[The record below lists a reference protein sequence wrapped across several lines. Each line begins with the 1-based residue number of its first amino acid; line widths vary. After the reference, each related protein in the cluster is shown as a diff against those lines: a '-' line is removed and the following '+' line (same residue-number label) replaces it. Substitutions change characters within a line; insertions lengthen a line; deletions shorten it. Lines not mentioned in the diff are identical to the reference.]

1 MHVMF
6 CTYMYSVLHTVTYI
20 LWCVHFFVVL
30 VFGLQFTG
38 SPSIFKYP
46 SIRCQRH
53 AAGWV
58 SIQVP
63 WKEPKLG
70 SSLKSEKRWFS
81 FVKKASTF
89 RTKRAREDFR
99 AWPSKTRL
107 QGFLFCCGD
116 DGFLLDAQAK
126 ADREGWSWGKLAL
139 GETTCLAEKLRCE
152 TVGGGNSVKASKSRR
167 QSYRWRWQEHRIVVQ
182 IDLWQN
188 LSKGIL
194 LPNSILSILSA
205 LVTLVLLRSAPGSS
219 NGIQERVKLLL
230 YCGRKILQWNKNH
243 SWISSCWLKGMLHQ
257 FSCHMIRRD
266 RRMCLGNA
274 FRCSHIGRFLVNS
287 KTHHNR
293 SVFYWVNYT
302 DLGLTSPQK
311 IVRKLGWC
319 NVEVLELRLSIP
331 RSYFLRYYLRLH
343 IYQLIME

>member
-1 MHVMF
+1 MHIMF
-6 CTYMYSVLHTVTYI
+6 CTYMYSVLLTYI

-58 SIQVP
+58 SIQVA

-81 FVKKASTF
+81 FVKKSSTF
-89 RTKRAREDFR
+89 RTKHVSLYAREDFR

-107 QGFLFCCGD
+107 QGFLFVVVMVN
-116 DGFLLDAQAK
+116 FLLDAQAK

-167 QSYRWRWQEHRIVVQ
+167 QSYRCRWQEHRIVVQ
-182 IDLWQN
+182 INLWQN
-188 LSKGIL
+188 LFKGIL
-194 LPNSILSILSA
+194 LPNSILFILSA

-219 NGIQERVKLLL
+219 NGIQERVKVLL
-230 YCGRKILQWNKNH
+230 YCGRKILRWNKNH
-243 SWISSCWLKGMLHQ
+243 SWISSCWLKEMLHQ
-257 FSCHMIRRD
+257 FGCHMIRRD
-266 RRMCLGNA
+266 RRMWLGNA
-274 FRCSHIGRFLVNS
+274 LESSFWAPHVVILA
-287 KTHHNR
+287 
-293 SVFYWVNYT
+293 
-302 DLGLTSPQK
+302 DLWW
-311 IVRKLGWC
+311 I
-319 NVEVLELRLSIP
+319 LRLITIEVCFTGWNILTLDWP
-331 RSYFLRYYLRLH
+331 HPKR
-343 IYQLIME
+343 